1 MKKLIVTV
9 CAALTMAFAANAQET
24 FYPGWYF
31 GVQGGVNYVSSN
43 YWGLG
48 KFQHLNPNASLNLGY
63 DFAPW
68 FGLRGSVSG
77 PFGNFPTNGTTIN
90 KYNYA
95 QFGLDAVVDIC
106 NIFKYKETR
115 FLSPYVFLGGAA
127 GYRFQVGTVPASFI
141 PGVRAGLGFNFRLS
155 ELVDLSLELQDNALN
170 NKFNTLDDNELFG
183 GDIIGWK
190 RPFKWDDNFAALLG
204 LKFNFGS
211 VKAHKAA
218 IAAAEAAAAEAAA
231 LAAAQKAAAERAAAE
246 KAAAE
251 KAAAEKAAAEKAA
264 AERAAAEKAAAEAAR
279 AKARATVENVYF
291 DLNKS
296 VIRPGEV
303 SKIDAVIAIL
313 KQYPEAVVSITGY
326 ADKFTGTAK
335 RNMVLSQER
344 AERVTKCLVDA
355 GIAAERITTNFYGD
369 TKQVSEVPEENR
381 VSICVTR

>member
-127 GYRFQVGTVPASFI
+127 GYRFQVGSVPASFI

-183 GDIIGWK
+183 GDILRWK

-251 KAAAEKAAAEKAA
+251 KAAAEAAA
-264 AERAAAEKAAAEAAR
+264 AERLAAEMRQVNTFFVINSAVISDEEAAKLVRYIDWLKANPDVNVAIAGHADKGTGNARINQRLSEERAAAVKAFLLERGIAESRIVSVVANGDRVQPFA
-279 AKARATVENVYF
+279 EN
-291 DLNKS
+291 DLNRV
-296 VIRPGEV
+296 VISTIE
-303 SKIDAVIAIL
+303 
-313 KQYPEAVVSITGY
+313 
-326 ADKFTGTAK
+326 
-335 RNMVLSQER
+335 
-344 AERVTKCLVDA
+344 
-355 GIAAERITTNFYGD
+355 
-369 TKQVSEVPEENR
+369 
-381 VSICVTR
+381 